1 MAEFSF
7 RLAERIESSP
17 LFQEAL
23 ADLQQQSLV
32 PLLGGLPSLE
42 SVRAARL
49 SEAAIALARSTEPRH
64 QGLAQDIAYSLAA
77 CHADSRLRGVWR
89 HILAET
95 GNFPAGDYVSDRPL
109 IEQELPWTL
118 KVREAARR
126 DQNTVTVLNQE
137 IVFTDFQADVW
148 WQLHGHQFVNVSAPT
163 SAGKSFLVQ
172 MYLLD
177 ELANTEVARNIVYL
191 VPSRSL
197 IFEVQASL
205 THALKPLA
213 DRVVVSSVPQVHDD
227 LHAGKSLVF
236 VLTQERLQTILNE
249 STIEF
254 DVVIVD
260 EAQQIGDADRG
271 ILLLGC
277 LEDALARRPET
288 KMLFITPS
296 SKDARTIAPL
306 LGAKAVQ
313 TVRSAV
319 RPVRQNLLFVT
330 CSGRKPKRMISVQ
343 LHRQGQEKLSVGSVL
358 TTRSI
363 AKDDRLVTAALELGK
378 EGQSIVYAWAPSSAD
393 GTASDLADGLPEPD
407 NFADS
412 PLEEL
417 SSFVAEHIHPEFKL
431 AQVLRKGVGV
441 HYGRL
446 PTTISK
452 AVEEY
457 FDAGHIKYLVCTST
471 LLQGVNL
478 PARNIFLKNPRKGPL
493 GPLEANEFWNLAG
506 RAGRLKRDTHGNVFL
521 VDYEDWES
529 QPVSDQQTTDVEP
542 SICDALG
549 VKQDLVLTYAQDAYH
564 KSGVKKEALA
574 ESVFTRLFL
583 DARDGTIDQT
593 IERALARYPSVSTT
607 ALKDAVMAA
616 QDRVSLP
623 TSLLKRNNLIS
634 PLRQQELYD
643 HLTSRASEGFLSGM
657 ILVHPRSKYPDPKTR
672 LEAAFRAIHAHLE
685 GRLTNEEA
693 YYGWFALAWMRG
705 ESLRSLIDNRVDWE
719 RRQGNLDEL
728 EPKKIGSLARK
739 VMEQVETKLR
749 YHYVKYLRCYM
760 DILTHKLIEVGRGD
774 ESEMPPIPLF
784 LEFGASDRTLVSA
797 MELGMSRI
805 AALEVSKFLPK
816 DKDAAFVRQELKAK
830 WFWRAELSS
839 FVVREL
845 ERLGLLD

>member
-1 MAEFSF
+1 MAEFAF
-7 RLAERIESSP
+7 RLAERIVSSP

-23 ADLQQQSLV
+23 ADLQQQSLK
-32 PLLGGLPSLE
+32 PLVGSPPSLE
-42 SVRAARL
+42 SVRTARL

-95 GNFPAGDYVSDRPL
+95 GNFPAGDYVSHGTL

-126 DQNTVTVLNQE
+126 DQNTVNVLGRE
-137 IVFTDFQADVW
+137 IVFTNFQADVW
-148 WQLHGHQFVNVSAPT
+148 GQLHGHQFVNVSAPT

-177 ELANTEVARNIVYL
+177 ELANTQMVRNIVYL

-213 DRVVVSSVPQVHDD
+213 DRVVVSSVPQIHGDF
-227 LHAGKSLVF
+227 HAGKSLVF
-236 VLTQERLQTILNE
+236 VLTQERLQTMLNE
-249 STIEF
+249 SSIEF
-254 DVVIVD
+254 EIVIVD
-260 EAQQIGDADRG
+260 EAQQIGEADRG

-277 LEDALARRPET
+277 LEDALARRSAT

-319 RPVRQNLLFVT
+319 RPVRQNLLYVT
-330 CSGRKPKRMISVQ
+330 FGGRKPKRMISVQ
-343 LHRQGQEKLSVGSVL
+343 LHRQAQEKLNVGSVL
-358 TTRSI
+358 TQRSI
-363 AKDDRLVTAALELGK
+363 SKEDRLVTAALELGK

-393 GTASDLADGLPEPD
+393 STASDLADGLPAPD

-417 SSFVAEHIHPEFKL
+417 SSFVADHIHPEFKL
-431 AQVLRKGVGV
+431 AQVLKKGVGV

-478 PARNIFLKNPRKGPL
+478 PARNIFLRNPKKGML

-521 VDYEDWES
+521 VDYEEWES

-542 SICDALG
+542 SICEALG
-549 VKQDLVLTYAQDAYH
+549 AKQDFVLTFAQDLHH
-564 KSGVKKEALA
+564 KSGIKKEALA

-593 IERALARYPSVSTT
+593 IERALARYPTVSAS
-607 ALKDAVMAA
+607 ALKDAVMVA
-616 QDRVSLP
+616 QDHVSLP
-623 TSLLKRNNLIS
+623 TSLLKRNSLIS

-643 HLTSRASEGFLSGM
+643 HFTSCASQGFLSGM
-657 ILVHPRSKYPDPKTR
+657 ILVHPRSKYPDAKTR
-672 LEAAFRAIHAHLE
+672 LEASFRAIHAHLE
-685 GRLTNEEA
+685 GRVTNEDT

-719 RRQGNLDEL
+719 RRQENLDEL
-728 EPKKIGSLARK
+728 ESRKIGALARK

-760 DILTHKLIEVGRGD
+760 DILTYKLIEMGRSE

-784 LEFGASDRTLVSA
+784 LELGASDRTLVSA

-816 DKDAAFVRQELKAK
+816 DRDAASIRQELQAT
-830 WFWRAELSS
+830 WFWRAKLSS

-845 ERLGLLD
+845 ERLGLLH

>member
-1 MAEFSF
+1 MK
-7 RLAERIESSP
+7 P
-17 LFQEAL
+17 
-23 ADLQQQSLV
+23 
-32 PLLGGLPSLE
+32 
-42 SVRAARL
+42 AA
-49 SEAAIALARSTEPRH
+49 AH
-64 QGLAQDIAYSLAA
+64 
-77 CHADSRLRGVWR
+77 
-89 HILAET
+89 
-95 GNFPAGDYVSDRPL
+95 
-109 IEQELPWTL
+109 
-118 KVREAARR
+118 
-126 DQNTVTVLNQE
+126 
-137 IVFTDFQADVW
+137 
-148 WQLHGHQFVNVSAPT
+148 
-163 SAGKSFLVQ
+163 
-172 MYLLD
+172 
-177 ELANTEVARNIVYL
+177 YL

-213 DRVVVSSVPQVHDD
+213 DKVVVSSVPQVHDD

-277 LEDALARRPET
+277 LEDALARHPES

-306 LGAKAVQ
+306 LGATAVQ
-313 TVRSAV
+313 TVRSTV

-330 CSGRKPKRMISVQ
+330 CSGRKPSRMISVQ
-343 LHRQGQEKLSVGSVL
+343 LHRQDQEKLNVGSVL
-358 TTRSI
+358 TERSI
-363 AKDDRLVTAALELGK
+363 AKDDRLVTTALELGK
-378 EGQSIVYAWAPSSAD
+378 DGQSIVYAWAPSSAD
-393 GTASDLADGLPEPD
+393 KAASDLADGLPELE
-407 NFADS
+407 NFVDS
-412 PLEEL
+412 PLEKL

-457 FDAGHIKYLVCTST
+457 FDDGHIKYLVCTST

-478 PARNIFLKNPRKGPL
+478 PARNIFLKNPKKGKK

-521 VDYEDWES
+521 VDYEDWDS

-549 VKQDLVLTYAQDAYH
+549 TKQELVLIYAQDLHH

-593 IERALARYPSVSTT
+593 IERALARYPTVSAS

-623 TSLLKRNNLIS
+623 TSLLRRNNLIS

-643 HLTSRASEGFLSGM
+643 HFTDCASEKILSGM
-657 ILVHPRSKYPDPKTR
+657 ILVHPRSKYPDAKTR
-672 LEAAFRAIHAHLE
+672 LAAALRAIHTHLE
-685 GRLTNEEA
+685 GKLTNEEA

-705 ESLRSLIDNRVDWE
+705 DSLRSLIENRVEWE
-719 RRQGNLDEL
+719 LGKAKLDEF
-728 EPKKIGSLARK
+728 EPEKIGSLART

-760 DILTHKLIEVGRGD
+760 DILTHKLGEIGRS
-774 ESEMPPIPLF
+774 EEAEMPPIPLF
-784 LEFGASDRTLVSA
+784 LELGASERTLVSA
-797 MELGMSRI
+797 MGLGISRI
-805 AALEVSKFLPK
+805 AALEVSKFLQK
-816 DKDAAFVRQELKAK
+816 DKDAGFIRQELKTK
-830 WFWRAELSS
+830 WFWRRELSP

>member
-1 MAEFSF
+1 MAEFAF

-23 ADLQQQSLV
+23 ADLQKQSLI
-32 PLLGGLPSLE
+32 PLVGGQSSLE
-42 SVRAARL
+42 TVRAARL

-64 QGLAQDIAYSLAA
+64 QGLAQDIAYSLVA
-77 CHADSRLRGVWR
+77 CDADSRLRGVWR

-126 DQNTVTVLNQE
+126 DQNTVNVLGRE

-148 WQLHGHQFVNVSAPT
+148 SRLHGHQFVNVSAPT

-177 ELANTEVARNIVYL
+177 ELANTQATRNIVYL

-277 LEDALARRPET
+277 LEDALTRHPES

-306 LGAKAVQ
+306 LGAKEVQ

-330 CSGRKPKRMISVQ
+330 CSGRKPSRMVSVQ
-343 LHRQGQEKLSVGSVL
+343 LHRQGQDNLNVGSIL
-358 TTRSI
+358 TERST

-378 EGQSIVYAWAPSSAD
+378 DGQSIVYAWAPSTAD
-393 GTASDLADGLPEPD
+393 KAASDLADGLPKLE
-407 NFADS
+407 NFVDS
-412 PLEEL
+412 PLEKL

-431 AQVLRKGVGV
+431 AKVLRKGVGV

-457 FDAGHIKYLVCTST
+457 FDEGHIKYLVCTST

-478 PARNIFLKNPRKGPL
+478 PARNIFLKNPKKGTK

-549 VKQDLVLTYAQDAYH
+549 TKQELVLTYAQDLHH

-593 IERALARYPSVSTT
+593 IERALARYPTVSAS

-623 TSLLKRNNLIS
+623 TSLLRRNNLIS
-634 PLRQQELYD
+634 PLRQQALYD
-643 HLTSRASEGFLSGM
+643 HFTERASDRMLSSM
-657 ILVHPRSKYPDPKTR
+657 ILVHPRSKYPDAKTQ
-672 LEAAFRAIHAHLE
+672 LETALRAIHTHLE
-685 GRLTNEEA
+685 GKLTNEEFF
-693 YYGWFALAWMRG
+693 YGWFALAWMRG
-705 ESLRSLIDNRVDWE
+705 DSLRSLIDNRVAWE
-719 RRQGNLDEL
+719 LRKAKL
-728 EPKKIGSLARK
+728 EAFEPEKIGSFART

-760 DILTHKLIEVGRGD
+760 DILTHKLFEIGRSD
-774 ESEMPPIPLF
+774 EAEMPPIPLF
-784 LEFGASDRTLVSA
+784 LELGACERTLVSA

-816 DKDAAFVRQELKAK
+816 DKDAGFIRQELKAK
-830 WFWRAELSS
+830 WFWRGELSP

>member
-1 MAEFSF
+1 MAEFSS
-7 RLAERIESSP
+7 RLAERIEASP
-17 LFQEAL
+17 LFQEAF
-23 ADLQQQSLV
+23 ADLQQQSLI
-32 PLLGGLPSLE
+32 PLVGGMPNLE
-42 SVRAARL
+42 AVRAARL
-49 SEAAIALARSTEPRH
+49 SEAAIALARSTEARH
-64 QGLAQDIAYSLAA
+64 LGLAQEIAYSLAA
-77 CHADSRLRGVWR
+77 CEADFRLRSVWR

-95 GNFPAGDYVSDRPL
+95 GNFPAGDYLSDKPL
-109 IEQELPWTL
+109 AEQDLPWTL

-126 DQNTVTVLNQE
+126 SQNTVTVLGQE

-172 MYLLD
+172 TYLLD
-177 ELANTEVARNIVYL
+177 ELANSQSCRNIVYL

-205 THALKPLA
+205 TRALKPLS
-213 DRVVVSSVPQVHDD
+213 DRVVVSSVPQFHDE
-227 LHAGKSLVF
+227 LHADKSLVF
-236 VLTQERLQTILNE
+236 VMTQERLQTILNE

-277 LEDALARRPET
+277 LEDTLARRPT
-288 KMLFITPS
+288 VKMLFITPS

-319 RPVRQNLLFVT
+319 RPVRQNLLFVS
-330 CSGRKPKRMISVQ
+330 CSGRKPKRMLTVE
-343 LHRQGQEKLSVGSVL
+343 LYRQCQKNLNIGSVL
-358 TTRSI
+358 TQRSI
-363 AKDDRLVTAALELGK
+363 SKGDRLVTAALELGK

-393 GTASDLADGLPEPD
+393 NIASELAKDLPEAE
-407 NFADS
+407 NYVGS

-417 SSFVAEHIHPEFKL
+417 ARFVAKHIHPEFKL
-431 AQVLRKGVGV
+431 AKVLRKGVGV

-457 FDAGHIKYLVCTST
+457 FDAGYIKYLVCTST

-478 PARNIFLKNPRKGPL
+478 PARNIFLNNPKKGTA

-521 VDYEDWES
+521 VDYEDWDS
-529 QPVSDQQTTDVEP
+529 QPVADQQTTDVVP

-549 VKQDLVLTYAQDAYH
+549 ARQDAVLVFAQNLDH
-564 KSGVKKEALA
+564 QSGVKKQALA

-583 DARDGTIDQT
+583 DAREGSIDQT
-593 IERALARYPSVSTT
+593 IERALLRYPTVDAS
-607 ALKDAVMAA
+607 ALKDAVIAA
-616 QDRVSLP
+616 QDSVTLP
-623 TSLLKRNNLIS
+623 TSLLRRNNLIS
-634 PLRQQELYD
+634 PLRQQKLYD
-643 HLTSRASEGFLSGM
+643 HFTNQFADGFLDSL
-657 ILVHPRSKYPDPKTR
+657 IPVHPWMTYPDPRTR
-672 LEAAFRAIHAHLE
+672 LETAFRAIHTYLE
-685 GRLTNEEA
+685 GRTTNEEA

-705 ESLRSLIDNRVDWE
+705 EPLHSLINNRVDWE
-719 RRQGNLDEL
+719 RRQLKL
-728 EPKKIGSLARK
+728 ETVEPDMVGSLARK

-749 YHYVKYLRCYM
+749 YHYVKYLRCYL
-760 DILTHKLIEVGRGD
+760 DILKYKLIEVGSED
-774 ESEMPPIPLF
+774 EAEMPPIPLF
-784 LEFGASDRTLVSA
+784 LELGASAKTMVSA

-805 AALEVSKFLPK
+805 AAMEVSGLLPR
-816 DKDAAFVRQELKAK
+816 DKDAVFIRHELKGRQ
-830 WFWRAELSS
+830 FRRAELSS
-839 FVVREL
+839 FVCREL
-845 ERLGLLD
+845 ERLGLLG